1 MITLA
6 QVDTQIDTAWSALR
20 VNELEYTVQGRTLK
34 FRTLGE
40 LQRHVNWLI
49 ELKQSLTASSNA
61 SADSPLCPV
70 VEYANPE

>member
-1 MITLA
+1 MITTT
-6 QVDTQIDTAWSALR
+6 QVDTQIDLAWAALR

-49 ELKQSLTASSNA
+49 ELKQSLTAQSNA

-70 VEYANPE
+70 VQYQNSE